1 MKVTILS
8 INYWP
13 ELTGI
18 APLATDLAE
27 GLLARGHDV
36 TVVTGFPH
44 YPTRVIPREYRGRI
58 FARERIR
65 GVKVFRCWLRVS
77 EERTGL
83 DKILHHGTFAASCG
97 MGILAAGR
105 PEVLLCISPPL
116 PLAVPAMAA
125 SAAWGIPHLFCVQ
138 DLLPE
143 AAVTL
148 GLLRNPRLI
157 AAMERLERAAYRRAS
172 RVVVISEGFRRNLL
186 GKGVPEAKID
196 LVYNWVDTDRV
207 RPSERENAWRH
218 AQGLNGDPVVL
229 YAGNM
234 GFSQGLDRV
243 VDAAAMLRAEGVKF
257 LFVGDGTQK
266 AELAARMREGDVS
279 NAHLLPLV
287 PQERFPEILAAADI
301 LLVSQKGNVL
311 DINLP
316 SKIPAYL
323 AAGRPM
329 IAAVNPNGDA
339 ARIAREC
346 GAAVWVPPEDPA
358 ALAGAVRALLADPA
372 RREAMS
378 RAARAYAEAHFRRGP
393 AVARYEAS
401 MRAAL
406 GVSPACNASP
416 VC

>member
-13 ELTGI
+13 EPSGI
-18 APLATDLAE
+18 APLTTELAE
-27 GLLARGHDV
+27 GLLGLGHDV
-36 TVVTGFPH
+36 SVVTGFPN
-44 YPTRVIPREYRGRI
+44 YPARRVAREYRGRL

-65 GVKVFRCWLRVS
+65 GVRVFRTWVHVS
-77 EERTGL
+77 SERNGFL
-83 DKILHHGTFAASCG
+83 KILNHASFTTSCVAG
-97 MGILAAGR
+97 LLAAGR
-105 PEVLLCISPPL
+105 PDVIATISPPL
-116 PLAVPAMAA
+116 TLAVPAMAA
-125 SAAWGIPHLFCVQ
+125 SRAWGVPHVFCVQ

-143 AAVTL
+143 AAVTF
-148 GLLRNPRLI
+148 GLLKNRRLI
-157 AAMERLERAAYRRAS
+157 AAMEALERAAYRQAS
-172 RVVVISEGFRRNLL
+172 RVAVISEGFRRNLL
-186 GKGVPEAKID
+186 GKGVPDGKID

-207 RPSERENAWRH
+207 RPSPRENRWRH
-218 AQGLNGDPVVL
+218 GLGLNGDPVVL

-243 VDAAAMLRAEGVKF
+243 VDAAALLSGEGVQF

-266 AELAARMREGDVS
+266 AELAARVRETGVA
-279 NAHLLPLV
+279 NAHVLPV
-287 PQERFPEILAAADI
+287 EPQERMPEVFAAADL

-329 IAAVNPNGDA
+329 IAAVNPHGDA

-358 ALAGAVRALLADPA
+358 ALAGAVRALLADPL

-393 AVARYEAS
+393 AVERYEAS
-401 MRAAL
+401 LRGACGQREFPDGGAA
-406 GVSPACNASP
+406 
-416 VC
+416 